1 MTKGMRGI
9 VRVSVITAAFAAGY
23 LSGTLG
29 QAAPAQAQMGDMMK
43 KAGEAAGQQGGALG
57 TAAKLGTTI
66 SEMQTH
72 VSELQ
77 KNIDTLNQIKAAL
90 GG

>member
-1 MTKGMRGI
+1 MTKGLRRM
-9 VRVSVITAAFAAGY
+9 VRVGVIAGAFAAGY
-23 LSGTLG
+23 LSGALG
-29 QAAPAQAQMGDMMK
+29 QAPPAQAQMGEMMK
-43 KAGEAAGQQGGALG
+43 KAGETGGPLG

-66 SEMQTH
+66 NEMQTH

-77 KNIDTLNQIKAAL
+77 KNIDALNQIKAGL